1 MLALSRNKGESIV
14 CRTKS
19 GEEIRIVVADTG
31 RGWVQLGFDAPQSVK
46 ILRAEL
52 DTQGKGKQ

>member
-1 MLALSRNKGESIV
+1 MVLTRNKDEEII

-52 DTQGKGKQ
+52 DTQGNGKQ

>member
-19 GEEIRIVVADTG
+19 GEEIRIVVAKAG
-31 RGWVQLGFDAPQSVK
+31 SGWVQLGFDAPQSVK

>member
-19 GEEIRIVVADTG
+19 GEEITITNPNYKAGGD
-31 RGWVQLGFDAPQSVK
+31 
-46 ILRAEL
+46 E
-52 DTQGKGKQ
+52 